1 MNLVSK
7 ANSEA
12 QLTGLD
18 LAQVVH
24 SSVKPVCAD
33 SQKFAELL
41 FRWLDPVSFL

>member
-1 MNLVSK
+1 MNLVSE

-18 LAQVVH
+18 LTLVVH
-24 SSVKPVCAD
+24 SSAMPVCVD